1 MREFRPGGFQILPLI
16 IKNLIIINALVF
28 ITQQT
33 VEKSGNPELMN
44 NLFALHTWQS
54 PLFKP
59 WQFVTH
65 LFMHGSFGHILSNMF
80 ALWMFGSVLENL
92 WGPKKFLTFYIICG
106 LGAALLHMIVL
117 YFETHSLLQDF
128 NALKGN
134 FTYGNFEIFLNKYH
148 ISNYYDSTTI
158 ANIVNSW
165 HSNTGDS
172 GAAQNAYALAN
183 YFVNSRLN
191 EPTLGASGAVFG
203 CLAAFGYL
211 FPNTYIYIYFF
222 LPLKAKWFVLIYA
235 GLELTMALQNSA
247 GDNVAHFAHLGGAIF
262 GLALVYFWNKTNRQT
277 FY

>member
-1 MREFRPGGFQILPLI
+1 MREFKPGGFQILPLI
-16 IKNLIIINALVF
+16 IKNLIIINVLVF
-28 ITQQT
+28 ILQQT
-33 VEKSGNPELMN
+33 VENSSNPELMN

-59 WQFVTH
+59 WQFITH
-65 LFMHGSFGHILSNMF
+65 LFLHGSIPHILSNMF

-92 WGPKKFLTFYIICG
+92 WGPKKFLTFYIVCG

-117 YFETHSLLQDF
+117 YIETNTLLQNFDT
-128 NALKGN
+128 LKNN
-134 FTYGNFEIFLNKYH
+134 FTYGNFENFFTQNH
-148 ISNYYDSTTI
+148 VGDYYKINVLTDWHNNINST
-158 ANIVNSW
+158 N
-165 HSNTGDS
+165 
-172 GAAQNAYALAN
+172 AAQNAYTVAN
-183 YFVNSRLN
+183 AFVTARLN

-235 GLELTMALQNSA
+235 GFELTMALQNSA

>member
-16 IKNLIIINALVF
+16 IKNLVIINVLVF
-28 ITQQT
+28 LIQKT
-33 VEKSGNPELMN
+33 VESGSNPTLMN
-44 NLFALHTWQS
+44 DLFALHTWQS

-65 LFMHGSFGHILSNMF
+65 LFMHGSFTHILSNMF

-92 WGPKKFLTFYIICG
+92 WGPKKFLTFYIVCG

-117 YFETHSLLQDF
+117 YVETSSVVNDF
-128 NALKGN
+128 NALKSN
-134 FTYGNFEIFLNKYH
+134 FTFGNFENFAAEHHVADAFRNNVVPSIINEWRNH
-148 ISNYYDSTTI
+148 TSDGSI
-158 ANIVNSW
+158 
-165 HSNTGDS
+165 
-172 GAAQNAYALAN
+172 AQNAYIIAN
-183 YFVNSRLN
+183 SFVTARLN

-222 LPLKAKWFVLIYA
+222 LPLKAKWFVIIYA
-235 GLELTMALQNSA
+235 GFELMMALQNSA

-262 GLALVYFWNKTNRQT
+262 GLALVYFWNKTNRRT